1 MPENQVV
8 RKIEPKGKK
17 NLTLAVVSDSKSWLR
32 STTVILVCLI
42 ALGFFGK
49 VVMSALIVQR
59 QTKLDKITTTIS
71 DLDAANRSLLF
82 EITKLESTERIYR
95 VALAGPEEVIEG
107 IQGLGMVHPDRT
119 EYLQPLLSSDF
130 SNWDDESISF
140 EGRE

>member
-1 MPENQVV
+1 
-8 RKIEPKGKK
+8 
-17 NLTLAVVSDSKSWLR
+17 
-32 STTVILVCLI
+32 
-42 ALGFFGK
+42 
-49 VVMSALIVQR
+49 MSALIVQR

-71 DLDAANRSLLF
+71 DLDAANHSLLF

-107 IQGLGMVHPDRT
+107 IQGLGMVHPDHT